1 VELLP
6 QDGGTQGCELQIRPG
21 DGRAQFAAAPADGFA
36 ADERSL
42 REGGAPHQV
51 GNYAVEHLVGTDRPF
66 TVRVLVRSDDKIG
79 GTLVDA
85 EIAGQRTMI
94 TYRPELAVARLI
106 LRTEGAALTHV
117 EAAPL
122 ADAAGAP
129 CALSARPEV
138 TREAGPCFGG
148 SAGGEDR

>member
-1 VELLP
+1 VAVALLP
-6 QDGGTQGCELQIRPG
+6 QDSGTPGCELRIQPG
-21 DGRAQFAAAPADGFA
+21 DGRAQFAAVPGNGGAADGCA

-51 GNYAVEHLVGTDRPF
+51 ANYAVEHLVGTDRPF
-66 TVRVLVRSDDKIG
+66 AVRVLVKGDSKIG

-94 TYRPELAVARLI
+94 TYRPDLVVARLT
-106 LRTEGAALTHV
+106 LRIEGVTLTRV

-122 ADAAGAP
+122 ADGTG
-129 CALSARPEV
+129 LV
-138 TREAGPCFGG
+138 GP
-148 SAGGEDR
+148 